1 MEIVSAEL
9 RRRAKAK
16 PYSHEA
22 AFRQLFE
29 AAHPIVFRYVY
40 GVLGGPRQEVEDV
53 TAETFLKAWRARE
66 HFEGD
71 RQAAIRW
78 LLTIARNEIIDRLRA
93 QQRGLDEAWLED
105 IEFADSDLSPEQQLV
120 EREKWQQL
128 QTLVQTLH
136 ESQREILVLRYV
148 LGWKVKQIA
157 AHLGMEENTVSVN
170 LRRIVQRLQSEVQQQ
185 ERKESQT

>member
-1 MEIVSAEL
+1 M
-9 RRRAKAK
+9 
-16 PYSHEA
+16 
-22 AFRQLFE
+22 FE